1 MKQVTKKQIQA
12 LFDFTKSHRIRY
24 YDLQSEV
31 VDHLASAI
39 EAKWADNPALPFQK
53 ALEEVYAD
61 FGIYGFG
68 KLEQEKREILQTKI
82 RRNIWKYVKSFLTPP
97 KVLLTFTLIFLWY
110 QCLCQIGS
118 GIIMV
123 NGTSFAL
130 GILFS
135 ILLYLKRRKEKVLFE
150 SFLEIHSFYAWSG
163 SVFYLYYI
171 PLYNNA
177 DFTISSPIMLLIIAT
192 VHVLLLITLVG
203 IYQYLDEMI
212 DVVKRRYP
220 HYNFG

>member
-1 MKQVTKKQIQA
+1 MKSLTKEQIQQ

-39 EAKWADNPALPFQK
+39 EAKWNDNPALPFQK
-53 ALEEVYAD
+53 ALEEVYTD
-61 FGIYGFG
+61 FGIFGFG
-68 KLEQEKREILQTKI
+68 KLEQEKRQILQTKI
-82 RRNIWKYVKSFLTPP
+82 RRNVWKYVKSFLTPP
-97 KVLLTFTLIFLWY
+97 KVLLTLILIFLWY
-110 QCLCQIGS
+110 QCLGQIGS
-118 GIIMV
+118 GIIII

-135 ILLYLKRRKEKVLFE
+135 ILVYVKLRKEKVLFE

-163 SVFYLYYI
+163 FIFYLYYV
-171 PLYNNA
+171 PLYINA
-177 DFTISSPIMLLIIAT
+177 DFTIASPTTLLIIAT

-203 IYQYLDEMI
+203 IYQYLEEMI
-212 DVVKRRYP
+212 EVVKRSYP

>member
-1 MKQVTKKQIQA
+1 MKNLTKEQIQK
-12 LFDFTKSHRIRY
+12 LFEFTKSHRIRY

-39 EAKWADNPALPFQK
+39 EAKWEGKPNLPFQK
-53 ALEEVYAD
+53 ALNEVYAD
-61 FGIYGFG
+61 FGIFGFG

-82 RRNIWKYVKSFLTPP
+82 RRNVWKYVKSFLTPP
-97 KVLLTFTLIFLWY
+97 KVLLTLTLIFLWY
-110 QCLCQIGS
+110 QCLCQIDS
-118 GIIMV
+118 GIIMI

-135 ILLYLKRRKEKVLFE
+135 ILLYLRRRKEKVLFE
-150 SFLEIHSFYAWSG
+150 SFLEIHSFYAWAG
-163 SVFYLYYI
+163 FVFYLYYI
-171 PLYNNA
+171 PLYSNA
-177 DFTISSPIMLLIIAT
+177 DFTISSPTMLLLIAT

-212 DVVKRRYP
+212 EVVKKRYP
-220 HYNFG
+220 YYNFG